1 MHLILFLGWVH
12 MAFLYRFEVSFIE
25 KEVMAIIVAA
35 NDEEAFKHLDVEL
48 EKFYLKMPIVT
59 DVTLR
64 EKKRIAKNTGYIL
77 DHDER
82 GW

>member
-1 MHLILFLGWVH
+1 
-12 MAFLYRFEVSFIE
+12 MAFLYRFEVCLKE
-25 KEVMAIIVAA
+25 KDVMAIIAAA

-48 EKFYLKMPIVT
+48 EKFYLHMPEIV

-64 EKKRIAKNTGYIL
+64 EKKRIGKNTGFIL
-77 DHDER
+77 DEDER

>member
-1 MHLILFLGWVH
+1 

-48 EKFYLKMPIVT
+48 EKFYLKMPVVR

-64 EKKRIAKNTGYIL
+64 EKKRIGRNAGFIL
-77 DHDER
+77 DADER